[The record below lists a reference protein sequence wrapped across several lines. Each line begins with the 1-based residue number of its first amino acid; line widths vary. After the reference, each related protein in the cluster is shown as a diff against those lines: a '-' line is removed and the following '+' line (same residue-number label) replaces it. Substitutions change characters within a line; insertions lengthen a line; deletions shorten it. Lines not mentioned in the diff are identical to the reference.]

1 MNRLCQEGKGHNREG
16 FSVFLVFLT
25 GTKQGPPQNKM
36 QCKKVV
42 KSALLPTA
50 PRQASDPLLLSA
62 TAPSIDQAMADTQM
76 VMSTDEHESSNMHVS
91 ARLRK
96 RPESG
101 MRKPH
106 LASARCAGPT
116 PVKKSQET

>member
-1 MNRLCQEGKGHNREG
+1 MTERVFRFFSFFSRERSRG
-16 FSVFLVFLT
+16 LLKT
-25 GTKQGPPQNKM
+25 KM
-36 QCKKVV
+36 QCKKVA

-76 VMSTDEHESSNMHVS
+76 VMSTDEHESSSMHVS
-91 ARLRK
+91 SRLRK

>member
-1 MNRLCQEGKGHNREG
+1 MTERVFRFFSFFSRERSRGHRK
-16 FSVFLVFLT
+16 T
-25 GTKQGPPQNKM
+25 M
-36 QCKKVV
+36 QCKKVA
-42 KSALLPTA
+42 KSAPLPTA
-50 PRQASDPLLLSA
+50 PRQASGPLLLSA

-76 VMSTDEHESSNMHVS
+76 VMSTDEHESSSMHVS